1 MCTLVSDATIL
12 IRDMAGD
19 AATNAAT
26 KVKPSEDKLSQID
39 EPAEDNTWHDAP
51 NLSKEN
57 VRAQLQSVYK
67 HAPTDE
73 TKDVANT
80 TAEGARQ
87 PDGSLDPQA
96 GAQTAMGVAQDKVQA
111 HTSDEDREA
120 AKNTAAEYRR
130 RAREYLNKKVPQERR
145 EQTVWRLKVSPATCY
160 STQGNKKANEPV
172 LENDS

>member
-1 MCTLVSDATIL
+1 MRVPVSDATIL

-26 KVKPSEDKLSQID
+26 KVRPSEDKLNQID
-39 EPAEDNTWHDAP
+39 QPAEDNTWHDAP
-51 NLSKEN
+51 DFSKEN

-67 HAPTDE
+67 RAPTDE
-73 TKDVANT
+73 AKDAANT
-80 TAEGARQ
+80 TVEGARQ

-120 AKNTAAEYRR
+120 AKNAAAEYRR
-130 RAREYLNKKVPQERR
+130 RVREYLNKKMPQERR
-145 EQTVWRLKVSPATCY
+145 DQTVWRLKVSLATCY
-160 STQGNKKANEPV
+160 SMQGNEKTNRSVP
-172 LENDS
+172 ENDS